1 MTTRSQV
8 SAPLRA
14 WRWETCL
21 GALTAGMCLVTGS
34 RAQINANS
42 ATDACIADPTSMAC
56 ASFALP
62 DTAVKADLDALCVV
76 RMNKLC

>member
-8 SAPLRA
+8 SSPLGA

-21 GALTAGMCLVTGS
+21 GALTVALCLATGS
-34 RAQINANS
+34 RAQTNADPG
-42 ATDACIADPTSMAC
+42 TDACIADPTSMAC

-62 DTAVKADLDALCVV
+62 DTVVKADLDALCVV
-76 RMNKLC
+76 RLNNLW